1 MTVARVAFRK
11 QDLNGD
17 WLIGLEMNRTQMFS
31 SSADFLL
38 EPTVIYKE
46 KPTANDE
53 SVKAFFVGAYCLEQ
67 EFLLK
72 RKIKLEKLPAIG
84 DAVCF
89 PNTAGYMMHFFESEA
104 HLFDL
109 AENLVFNDA
118 GSNKFM
124 TDKEY
129 AEQHK

>member
-1 MTVARVAFRK
+1 M
-11 QDLNGD
+11 NGD

-38 EPTVIYKE
+38 EPKMIYKE
-46 KPTANDE
+46 KPNSKDD
-53 SVKAFFVGAYCLEQ
+53 SIKAFFVGAYCLEQ

-109 AENLVFNDA
+109 AQNLVFVE
-118 GSNKFM
+118 SQTNKFIK
-124 TDKEY
+124 DEEY
-129 AEQHK
+129 AEQYK